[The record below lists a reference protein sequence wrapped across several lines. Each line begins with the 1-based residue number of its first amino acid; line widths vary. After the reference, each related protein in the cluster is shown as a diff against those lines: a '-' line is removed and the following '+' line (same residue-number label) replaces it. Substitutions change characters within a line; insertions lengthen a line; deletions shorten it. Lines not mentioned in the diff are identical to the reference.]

1 MEVVDRQVKE
11 VIKDKIDQCMEQD
24 PEQTMAYL
32 RANLPMLW
40 SWGATRFVFDKS
52 FRLLQFFV
60 RGRHHH
66 GHVWIFLNGSNL
78 FDFWLS
84 TPQGRIKAEVTDL
97 YFDQLAEEIDKA
109 VEYIPEYTH

>member
-1 MEVVDRQVKE
+1 MEVIDKQINE
-11 VIKDKIDQCMEQD
+11 VLKPKMAQCMEQD
-24 PEQTMAYL
+24 PKQTMACL

-40 SWGATRFVFDKS
+40 SWGATKFEADKS
-52 FRLLQFFV
+52 LKVMRFFV

-66 GHVWIFLNGSNL
+66 GHVWIFLNGLDL

-84 TPQGRIKAEVTDL
+84 TPQGRIKAEVTGL

-109 VEYIPEYTH
+109 VEYIPEYNY